1 MRRTWWV
8 LSAAVWMAAC
18 GGNGADGV
26 ADRSGD
32 AAWSGAVALPSG
44 ELTELA
50 GIDVVVGGGP
60 AVQNGDTAIVH
71 YTGWLYDAD
80 AGNRRGTQ
88 FDTSR
93 GFDPFTFQLGAGQV
107 IRGWDEG
114 VAGMRVGGRRLLFI
128 PSEYGYGERGTPDGS
143 IPPNAGLVFDVEL
156 IDVIPLP

>member
-1 MRRTWWV
+1 MRRIFLL
-8 LSAAVWMAAC
+8 LSAAVWVAAC
-18 GGNGADGV
+18 GNGVDGA

-32 AAWSGAVALPSG
+32 AAWSGAIALPSG
-44 ELTELA
+44 ELTELTT
-50 GIDVVVGGGP
+50 IDVVVGDG
-60 AVQNGDTAIVH
+60 AIVENGDTAVVH
-71 YTGWLYDAD
+71 YTGWLYDPEAD
-80 AGNRRGTQ
+80 NRRGAQ

-93 GFDPFTFQLGAGQV
+93 GFDPFTFQLGAGRV